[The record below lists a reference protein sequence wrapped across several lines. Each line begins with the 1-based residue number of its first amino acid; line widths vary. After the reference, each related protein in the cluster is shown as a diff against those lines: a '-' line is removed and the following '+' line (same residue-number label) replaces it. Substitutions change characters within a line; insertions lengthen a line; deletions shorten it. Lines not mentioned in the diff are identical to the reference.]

1 MKKVFLLFYLVTS
14 CLLYGQKKYHFDY
27 MFSVKESYK
36 LNKTNFNSV
45 FLVNSKNNSFNLYAH
60 ENEDALKFIMHFTDQ
75 KGVRFNS
82 QLPKIDFYK
91 AKIISNTCNEVVRFN
106 NPFKEK
112 GKEYNFINYSD
123 TIINDTSYFHY
134 AIKSNKKLRYQKRKK
149 IVTTHFIVEKS
160 NPNFL
165 PFTYIPTIYETWK
178 ISKVIPNGIPKTIY
192 FINTKGEQ
200 TGKMEI
206 KAVQIDKYATIPVE
220 CDYSNPNILIDKL
233 VDRK

>member
-14 CLLYGQKKYHFDY
+14 CLLYAQKKYHFDY
-27 MFSVKESYK
+27 MFLVKENYI
-36 LNKTNFNSV
+36 NKTNFNSV

-60 ENEDALKFIMHFTDQ
+60 ENEDSLKFIMHFTDQ
-75 KGVRFNS
+75 KGVSFNS

-91 AKIISNTCNEVVRFN
+91 AKTISNTCNEVVRYY

-112 GKEYNFINYSD
+112 GKEYNFINYAD
-123 TIINDTSYFHY
+123 TIINDTSYLHY
-134 AIKSNKKLRYQKRKK
+134 AIKSNKKIKYQKRKK

-160 NPNFL
+160 DSEFL

-178 ISKVIPNGIPKTIY
+178 ISKIIPNGIPKIIY
-192 FINTKGEQ
+192 FINTEGKQ

-206 KAVQIDKYATIPVE
+206 TAIKVDKYASIPFE
-220 CDYSNPNILIDKL
+220 CDYTNPNIIIDKL
-233 VDRK
+233 VKRK